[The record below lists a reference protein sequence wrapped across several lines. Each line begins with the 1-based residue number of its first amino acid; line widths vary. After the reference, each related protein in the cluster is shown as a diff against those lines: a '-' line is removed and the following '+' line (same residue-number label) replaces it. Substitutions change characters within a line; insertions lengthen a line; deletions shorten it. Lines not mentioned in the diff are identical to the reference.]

1 MTLIDNAVYVKG
13 TAPPIRAVW
22 RKPTRCCGTATGWPG
37 SGCTGPTWRR
47 SGRWPP
53 SSSCTSCRCRTR
65 LRRISGPKLERYG
78 PTLFVVLLPARYL
91 DDVERVGCGE
101 LHLFVGVNFVITIPG
116 GHRVP
121 AGHPPV
127 AGHVGPRWNTGS
139 TSTVATSSCAVTCG
153 TWPTTSHGW
162 WNGGCVPG
170 VSAERADGDRRA
182 GRATAGRGDADV
194 DRGRSGA
201 ERGGQRISAWAAILF
216 APP

>member
-1 MTLIDNAVYVKG
+1 VLRDRDGLAWIGLYRPDVAE
-13 TAPPIRAVW
+13 IRSV
-22 RKPTRCCGTATGWPG
+22 ATEFELHELPVQDA
-37 SGCTGPTWRR
+37 
-47 SGRWPP
+47 
-53 SSSCTSCRCRTR
+53 
-65 LRRISGPKLERYG
+65 ISAHQRPQLERYG

-127 AGHVGPRWNTGS
+127 AGHVGRVWNAGS

-170 VSAERADGDRRA
+170 VAAERADGDRRA

-194 DRGRSGA
+194 DRGQPGA
-201 ERGGQRISAWAAILF
+201 ERGGQRNLRVGGHAV
-216 APP
+216 APTLIGTITA